1 MNNGDDLSKIAGEQ
15 VTLIIPNTEKLGKL
29 ESLNPEFSLN
39 TKYKNADDWASL
51 KDKPIRCYYMGI
63 KSVPNEKGELVV
75 CGIFISPKEVF
86 LSGQT
91 VLVEAIKN
99 LPVETPLQITYR
111 GKRQNK
117 STLGSTMIFDVEKL
131 GKE

>member
-1 MNNGDDLSKIAGEQ
+1 MNNGEDLSKIAGEQ

-91 VLVEAIKN
+91 VLVEAIRTFQPKH
-99 LPVETPLQITYR
+99 LC
-111 GKRQNK
+111 K
-117 STLGSTMIFDVEKL
+117 SHTGVKDKTNPHSVPP
-131 GKE
+131 